1 MEKRNT
7 HKRGTSVR
15 ADVRRRYIRSIMEE
29 EARPLKV
36 REVEA
41 LRNKAIKCK
50 DKAVLKRL
58 RKKLIKL
65 NEYRWLMKQMRKE
78 K

>member
-1 MEKRNT
+1 
-7 HKRGTSVR
+7 
-15 ADVRRRYIRSIMEE
+15 MEE